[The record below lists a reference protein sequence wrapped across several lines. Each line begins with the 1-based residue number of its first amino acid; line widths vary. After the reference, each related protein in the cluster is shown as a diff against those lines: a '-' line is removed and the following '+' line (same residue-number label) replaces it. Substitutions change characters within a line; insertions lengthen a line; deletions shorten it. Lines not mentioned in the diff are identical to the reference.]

1 MKAGWEISSLGL
13 VCSFENGDRGE
24 NYPSKSVQT
33 TTGIPF
39 INAGHLTDVGLDYKT
54 MNYIPRERF
63 NLLSNGK
70 IQPNDILF
78 CLRGSLGK
86 FASVGNLSE
95 GAIASSLV
103 IIRPSLKV
111 LDKFLIAYFRS
122 QTCFQMIDNFKNGAA
137 QPNLS
142 AASLKNF
149 QIPIPPIQEQQRIV
163 AILDQAFEGIA
174 KARTNA
180 EQNLQNARDLF
191 ESHLQSLLNNKNH
204 DWSESF
210 LGDVCDG
217 LFAGGDVPK
226 GNSSKFKTEKYTIPI
241 YSNGEKN
248 KGLYGFTNTARVK
261 KPSITISA
269 RGTIG
274 YSQIRNEP
282 FYPAIRLIV
291 VTPKSDLLDL
301 GFLKYLIENMDFI
314 HSGVSIPQ
322 LTVPMIKEYSIKYP
336 ILDIQKVI
344 VKNLDELAS
353 ETQRLEALYQ
363 RKIALLDEL
372 KKSLLQ
378 QAFAGEL

>member
-1 MKAGWEISSLGL
+1 MKAGWHVKQLREISKINYGYTESANFEIVGPKFLRITDIQDDQVNWDIVPFCKIGVDDFPKYRL
-13 VCSFENGDRGE
+13 VNGDIVFARTGA
-24 NYPSKSVQT
+24 
-33 TTGIPF
+33 TTGKSYLICNVPDAVF
-39 INAGHLTDVGLDYKT
+39 ASYLIRLKLTDNSLLPAFVYLFFQTADYWKS
-54 MNYIPRERF
+54 IKDGSSGSAQGGF
-63 NLLSNGK
+63 NATKLA
-70 IQPNDILF
+70 D
-78 CLRGSLGK
+78 LRIS
-86 FASVGNLSE
+86 F
-95 GAIASSLV
+95 
-103 IIRPSLKV
+103 P
-111 LDKFLIAYFRS
+111 
-122 QTCFQMIDNFKNGAA
+122 
-137 QPNLS
+137 
-142 AASLKNF
+142 
-149 QIPIPPIQEQQRIV
+149 QIEQQQRIV

-174 KARTNA
+174 KAHANA
-180 EQNLQNARDLF
+180 EQNLQNARALF

-226 GNSSKFKTEKYTIPI
+226 ENSSKFKTEKYIIPI

-301 GFLKYLIENMDFI
+301 AFLKYLIENMDFI

-353 ETQRLEALYQ
+353 ETQRLKALYQ
-363 RKIALLDEL
+363 RKITLLDEL

-378 QAFAGEL
+378 QAFAGECK